1 MKFSK
6 DTLNFNKEILFGE
19 LGAVAGTQIG
29 GYISSNLT
37 DSSTI
42 ISYSVVFGALVGAS
56 LFWLVMRVY
65 DKSKKEKYSREKFIF
80 DLKYFTPASAFF
92 TFTCYYPTLF
102 LITKYLLE
110 HKTIVMFSAIF
121 SQFIA
126 FSFFLLGINT
136 YRYVLIKVFN
146 KEL

>member
-1 MKFSK
+1 MKISRE
-6 DTLNFNKEILFGE
+6 TINFNKEILFGE
-19 LGAVAGTQIG
+19 VGAIVGTQLG
-29 GYISSNLT
+29 GLISSNIT
-37 DSSTI
+37 NSSTTI
-42 ISYSVVFGALVGAS
+42 AYSVVFGALVGAS
-56 LFWLVMRVY
+56 LFWLIMRIY

-92 TFTCYYPTLF
+92 TFMCYYPTLF

-110 HKTIVMFSAIF
+110 HQIMVTFSAIF
-121 SQFIA
+121 SQFVA